1 MLRAHPV
8 LGKGERFRTERLGR
22 TFIHDSTELQQWWSV
37 GPVRAGVAGFVDLG
51 RTATRVGG
59 DALNDV
65 DIGAGLRAAYPGRT
79 GALRLD
85 VARGLRDGN
94 TALSVVYT
102 ATLP

>member
-1 MLRAHPV
+1 
-8 LGKGERFRTERLGR
+8 
-22 TFIHDSTELQQWWSV
+22 
-37 GPVRAGVAGFVDLG
+37 VDLG
-51 RTATRVGG
+51 RTDRRALG

-65 DIGAGLRAAYPGRT
+65 DIGAGVRAAYPGRA